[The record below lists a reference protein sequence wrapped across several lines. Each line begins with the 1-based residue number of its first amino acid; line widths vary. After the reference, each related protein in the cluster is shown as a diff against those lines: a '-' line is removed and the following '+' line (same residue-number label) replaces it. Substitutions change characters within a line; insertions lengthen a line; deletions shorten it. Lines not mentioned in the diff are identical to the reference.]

1 MKVYLTRGRY
11 TDHVKVVISQ
21 GQVVNL
27 HKIGKYGKEIGEK
40 LRKMIN
46 EIEENRN
53 FYIVTIDSASAPDLI
68 KQKVGEQK
76 AIIF

>member
-1 MKVYLTRGRY
+1 
-11 TDHVKVVISQ
+11 
-21 GQVVNL
+21 
-27 HKIGKYGKEIGEK
+27 
-40 LRKMIN
+40 MIN